1 MNEPIAIVG
10 LALRAPQASTP
21 DAFWGLL
28 RDGADVVRE
37 VPAWRW
43 DAPGLERM
51 LAGVPSAPGVRW
63 GSFIEAVDEFDPEY
77 FGITQREAPAIDP
90 QHRLLL
96 EVAAEA
102 LEVAGI
108 APASLKGTPAGV
120 YVGVSNYDYNR
131 LMAGNRPGIDP
142 YMAIGTTQCIA
153 ANRISYWLDLRGPS
167 MAIDAACASS
177 LVAANLA
184 VQALRSGE
192 IDLAIVGGV
201 NLVLSPEV
209 NISFSRAG
217 LMSVDGHCRPFDE
230 RASGYV
236 RGEFCGALVL
246 RRLSDAR
253 AARNPVLAQLCGTA
267 VNQNGAG
274 NGLISVNGPAQE
286 AVIRAA
292 LRNAGIEPS
301 DVGYVEAHG
310 VGSKFGDAIEFNALA
325 RALERDGGEA
335 PPCYVGSLK
344 GNLGHP
350 EAASG
355 LASII
360 KVVLAM
366 RHGEIPAVRDLGA
379 PNPEIGAGRPGL
391 RLVREHMD
399 WPAGGRG
406 RYAGVSA
413 FGMGGTNAHVVLR
426 EDDAPAP
433 ASAAVPGPF
442 AFVYSARAEAT
453 LRALLEQQVSH
464 LRAVR
469 VEPADLAYTLAT
481 GRTHHP
487 YRLALVCDSIAE
499 LEARLSA
506 HLAGLQPHGIS
517 TGKVKKKSRD
527 AAQLE
532 AAADA
537 QRAFWAAAAGAE
549 GAAERAGALQT
560 LAQLHVAGVAVDW
573 TALRC
578 GVERL
583 IPLPTYPFAGGSYWI
598 ARSPDAAEATPAG
611 ASEAPS
617 RLFAPSAS
625 AAAESHGAAP
635 VAANG
640 PASSA
645 NGVATS
651 GNGARP
657 PRRDGTVE
665 QRVAAIVAQ
674 AVGVATVDADT
685 DLVDLGLDSL
695 IALQVVAEI
704 KRSFERELSLAAL
717 RELRTVT
724 EIAAALIAPAQRLI
738 TPAVVLGQGDP
749 RAPVVFVHPV
759 GGGVTAY
766 EELAN
771 RLDRQVLAFEM
782 AAAPAAPYGVAALA
796 ERYLGALPPRAAGTP
811 YVLGGWSFG
820 GLVAY
825 EMAQRLS
832 ARGETVALVALID
845 SFVVAGGE
853 PPDEVAIELGFL
865 EEIAAL
871 RGRTAVLDA
880 AELRGLDA
888 KARLTLIEA
897 EARRAGILPA
907 AIRSDDFAAAYRLA
921 RGNLAAAFA
930 YHPPPNRAERVVLW
944 RAERRR
950 PAFAR
955 ALPASCAG
963 LPDLGWAAAVGPKL
977 DIVCLPGDHYS
988 LLTAPIVDD
997 LALQLNVS
1005 MTAAAGALVLS

>member
-10 LALRAPQASTP
+10 MALRAPEASTP

-63 GSFIEAVDEFDPEY
+63 GSFIDAVDEFDPEY

-102 LEVAGI
+102 LEAAGI

-131 LMAGNRPGIDP
+131 LMAGNRAGIDP

-292 LRNAGIEPS
+292 LRNAGIDPS

-310 VGSKFGDAIEFNALA
+310 VGSRFGDAIEFNALA
-325 RALERDGGEA
+325 RALERDGAEPA
-335 PPCYVGSLK
+335 PCYVSSLK

-355 LASII
+355 LASIV

-366 RHGEIPAVRDLGA
+366 RHGEIPAVRDLGV
-379 PNPEIGAGRPGL
+379 PNPEIGADRPGL
-391 RLVREHMD
+391 RLVREHMG
-399 WPAGGRG
+399 WPADGRS

-433 ASAAVPGPF
+433 SSAAAPGPF
-442 AFVYSARAEAT
+442 AFVYSARSEAT
-453 LRALLEQQVSH
+453 LRALLERQVSH

-469 VEPADLAYTLAT
+469 VELADLAYTLAT

-487 YRLALVCDSIAE
+487 YRLALVCASSAE
-499 LEARLSA
+499 LEAQLSA
-506 HLAGLQPHGIS
+506 HLAGLEPDRIS

-527 AAQLE
+527 AAQIE
-532 AAADA
+532 AAAAA

-549 GAAERAGALQT
+549 GAAERAGALQA
-560 LAQLHVAGVAVDW
+560 LARLHVAGVAVDW

-578 GVERL
+578 GAERL

-598 ARSPDAAEATPAG
+598 ARAPD

-617 RLFAPSAS
+617 AS
-625 AAAESHGAAP
+625 PAVESNRAAAATA
-635 VAANG
+635 VAA
-640 PASSA
+640 SA
-645 NGVATS
+645 NGAQ
-651 GNGARP
+651 P
-657 PRRDGTVE
+657 PRRDGSVE

-674 AVGVATVDADT
+674 AVGVASVDADT

-724 EIAAALIAPAQRLI
+724 EIAAALIAPLQRLV
-738 TPAVVLGQGDP
+738 TPAVVLGHGDP

-782 AAAPAAPYGVAALA
+782 AAAPATPYDVGALA

-880 AELRGLDA
+880 AELRGLEA
-888 KARLTLIEA
+888 KARLSLIEA

-921 RGNLAAAFA
+921 RGNLAAAFG
-930 YHPPPNRAERVVLW
+930 YQPPANRAERVVLW

-950 PAFAR
+950 PAFDR

-963 LPDLGWAAAVGPKL
+963 RPDLGWAAAVGPAL
-977 DIVCLPGDHYS
+977 EIVRLPGDHYS
-988 LLTAPIVDD
+988 LLTAPIVAD
-997 LALQLNVS
+997 LALQLNAS

>member
-10 LALRAPQASTP
+10 MALRAPQASSP
-21 DAFWGLL
+21 DEFWALL

-43 DAPGLERM
+43 DALGLERM
-51 LAGVPSAPGVRW
+51 LAGVPSAPGVRY

-102 LEVAGI
+102 LERAGI
-108 APASLKGTPAGV
+108 APAALKGTAAGV

-184 VQALRSGE
+184 VQGLRSGE

-236 RGEFCGALVL
+236 RGEFCGVLVL

-253 AARNPVLAQLCGTA
+253 AARNPVLAQLCGSA
-267 VNQNGAG
+267 INQNGAG

-292 LRNAGIEPS
+292 LRNAGIDPC

-310 VGSKFGDAIEFNALA
+310 VGSKFGDAIEFRALA
-325 RALERDGGEA
+325 RALERDGADEDA
-335 PPCYVGSLK
+335 VPCLVSSLK

-366 RHGEIPAVRDLGA
+366 QHGEIPAVRDLGT
-379 PNPEIGAGRPGL
+379 PNPEIGEGHPGL
-391 RLVREHMD
+391 RLVREHAG
-399 WPAGGRG
+399 WPGDGRG

-426 EDDAPAP
+426 EDDAPA
-433 ASAAVPGPF
+433 AAGAAVPGPF
-442 AFVYSARAEAT
+442 AFVYSARGEAT
-453 LRALLEQQVSH
+453 LRALLEQQVRH
-464 LRAVR
+464 LRTVP

-487 YRLALVCDSIAE
+487 HRLALVCDSVAT

-506 HLAGLQPHGIS
+506 HLAGAKPAGVS
-517 TGKVKKKSRD
+517 AGKAKKKSRD

-532 AAADA
+532 AAAAA
-537 QRAFWAAAAGAE
+537 QRAFWAAPAGSAGAPE
-549 GAAERAGALQT
+549 RERALQAL
-560 LAQLHVAGVAVDW
+560 AELHVAGVPVDW
-573 TALRC
+573 TTLRC
-578 GVERL
+578 GAERL

-598 ARSPDAAEATPAG
+598 ARPVEAGEAPPA
-611 ASEAPS
+611 ASEAPAP
-617 RLFAPSAS
+617 RFAAS
-625 AAAESHGAAP
+625 AA

-640 PASSA
+640 AAPAASA
-645 NGVATS
+645 NGAK
-651 GNGARP
+651 A

-674 AVGVATVDADT
+674 AVGVAAVDADT

-695 IALQVVAEI
+695 IALQVVGEI

-717 RELRTVT
+717 R
-724 EIAAALIAPAQRLI
+724 
-738 TPAVVLGQGDP
+738 
-749 RAPVVFVHPV
+749 
-759 GGGVTAY
+759 
-766 EELAN
+766 
-771 RLDRQVLAFEM
+771 
-782 AAAPAAPYGVAALA
+782 
-796 ERYLGALPPRAAGTP
+796 
-811 YVLGGWSFG
+811 
-820 GLVAY
+820 
-825 EMAQRLS
+825 
-832 ARGETVALVALID
+832 
-845 SFVVAGGE
+845 
-853 PPDEVAIELGFL
+853 
-865 EEIAAL
+865 
-871 RGRTAVLDA
+871 
-880 AELRGLDA
+880 
-888 KARLTLIEA
+888 
-897 EARRAGILPA
+897 
-907 AIRSDDFAAAYRLA
+907 
-921 RGNLAAAFA
+921 
-930 YHPPPNRAERVVLW
+930 
-944 RAERRR
+944 
-950 PAFAR
+950 
-955 ALPASCAG
+955 
-963 LPDLGWAAAVGPKL
+963 
-977 DIVCLPGDHYS
+977 
-988 LLTAPIVDD
+988 
-997 LALQLNVS
+997 
-1005 MTAAAGALVLS
+1005 

>member
-1 MNEPIAIVG
+1 MNEPVAIVG
-10 LALRAPQASTP
+10 MALRAPQASNL
-21 DAFWGLL
+21 DEYWALL

-43 DAPGLERM
+43 DALGLERM
-51 LAGVPSAPGVRW
+51 LEGVPSAPGVRY

-102 LEVAGI
+102 LERAGI
-108 APASLKGTPAGV
+108 APAALKGTAAGV

-184 VQALRSGE
+184 VQGLRSGE

-236 RGEFCGALVL
+236 RGEFCGVLVL

-253 AARNPVLAQLCGTA
+253 AARNPVLAQLCGSA
-267 VNQNGAG
+267 INQNGTG
-274 NGLISVNGPAQE
+274 NGLVSVNGPAQE

-292 LRNAGIEPS
+292 LRNAGVDPS

-310 VGSKFGDAIEFNALA
+310 VGSKFGDAIEFGALA
-325 RALERDGGEA
+325 RALERDGAGDAAA
-335 PPCYVGSLK
+335 PCFVSSLK

-366 RHGEIPAVRDLGA
+366 QHGEIPAVRDLGT
-379 PNPEIGAGRPGL
+379 PNPELGADRTGL
-391 RLVREHMD
+391 RLVREQAG
-399 WPAGGRG
+399 WPAGARA

-426 EDDAPAP
+426 EDDAPLPSEP
-433 ASAAVPGPF
+433 APGPF
-442 AFVYSARAEAT
+442 AFVYSARAEDT
-453 LRALLEQQVSH
+453 LRVLLERQVRH
-464 LRAVR
+464 LRAVP

-487 YRLALVCDSIAE
+487 HRLALVCDTVDE
-499 LEARLSA
+499 LAAKLSA
-506 HLAGLQPHGIS
+506 HLAGAAPPGIVA
-517 TGKVKKKSRD
+517 GKAKKKSRD

-532 AAADA
+532 AAAEA
-537 QRAFWAAAAGAE
+537 QRAFWAAPAGGAGAPE
-549 GAAERAGALQT
+549 RERALRT
-560 LAQLHVAGVAVDW
+560 LAELHVAGVPVDW
-573 TALRC
+573 TALRS
-578 GVERL
+578 GAERL
-583 IPLPTYPFAGGSYWI
+583 VVLPTYPFAGGSYWI
-598 ARSPDAAEATPAG
+598 ARPPEASAVPAESDAPAPRFA
-611 ASEAPS
+611 ASAAP
-617 RLFAPSAS
+617 APSA
-625 AAAESHGAAP
+625 
-635 VAANG
+635 
-640 PASSA
+640 
-645 NGVATS
+645 
-651 GNGARP
+651 NGAKP

-674 AVGVATVDADT
+674 AVGVSSVDADT

-695 IALQVVAEI
+695 IALQVVGEI

-724 EIAAALIAPAQRLI
+724 EIAGALIAPGQR
-738 TPAVVLGQGDP
+738 PAAPAIVLGHGDP
-749 RAPVVFVHPV
+749 RAPIVFVHPV

-782 AAAPAAPYGVAALA
+782 AVAPAGPYDVGALA
-796 ERYLGALPPRAAGTP
+796 ERYLSALPARPAGMP

-832 ARGETVALVALID
+832 ERGAHVALVALID
-845 SFVVAGGE
+845 SFVVSGGE

-880 AELRGLDA
+880 VELRGLEA

-930 YHPPPNRAERVVLW
+930 YHPPANRAERVVLW

-955 ALPASCAG
+955 ALPASCAA
-963 LPDLGWAAAVGPKL
+963 LPDLGWAAAVGPAL
-977 DIVCLPGDHYS
+977 DVVRLPGDHYS

-997 LALQLNVS
+997 LALQLNARA
-1005 MTAAAGALVLS
+1005 TAASGSLVLS

>member
-1 MNEPIAIVG
+1 MNEPVAIVG
-10 LALRAPQASTP
+10 MALRAPEASTL
-21 DAFWGLL
+21 DDFWALL

-43 DAPGLERM
+43 DAAGLERM

-63 GSFIEAVDEFDPEY
+63 GSFIDGVDEFDPDY

-102 LEVAGI
+102 LERAGI
-108 APASLKGTPAGV
+108 SPAEIKGTPAGV

-142 YMAIGTTQCIA
+142 FMAIGTTQCIA

-217 LMSVDGHCRPFDE
+217 LMAVDGRCRPFDE

-236 RGEFCGALVL
+236 RGEFCGVIVL
-246 RRLSDAR
+246 RRLADAR
-253 AARNPVLAQLCGTA
+253 ARRNPVLAHLCGTA
-267 VNQNGAG
+267 VSQNGTG
-274 NGLISVNGPAQE
+274 NGLVSVNGPAQE

-292 LRNAGIEPS
+292 LRNAGASPH

-310 VGSKFGDAIEFNALA
+310 VGSKFGDAIEFRALA
-325 RALERDGGEA
+325 HALERDAGEPAPGGGASA
-335 PPCYVGSLK
+335 PCVVSSLK

-366 RHGEIPAVRDLGA
+366 QHGEIPAVRDLGT
-379 PNPEIGAGRPGL
+379 PNPEIGAGHPGL
-391 RLVREHMD
+391 RLARERTP
-399 WPAGGRG
+399 WPAGERA

-433 ASAAVPGPF
+433 PRALAAADVSAAGPF
-442 AFVYSARAEAT
+442 AFVYSARSEAT
-453 LRALLEQQVSH
+453 LRALLERHAEH
-464 LRAVR
+464 LRAGPVD
-469 VEPADLAYTLAT
+469 PADLAHTLAT
-481 GRTHHP
+481 GRTHHAH
-487 YRLALVCDSIAE
+487 RLAVVCASPGE
-499 LEARLSA
+499 LEAILAVHLNGGRSDRASA
-506 HLAGLQPHGIS
+506 
-517 TGKVKKKSRD
+517 GKAKKKRD
-527 AAQLE
+527 AAQTE
-532 AAADA
+532 AAAEA
-537 QRAFWAAAAGAE
+537 QRAYLAAPDGRDGAPE
-549 GAAERAGALQT
+549 RERALTAL
-560 LAQLHVAGVAVDW
+560 AHLHVAGAAVDW
-573 TALRC
+573 SALRPDAA
-578 GVERL
+578 RL

-598 ARSPDAAEATPAG
+598 ARPVDAPEMPAQREPAATA
-611 ASEAPS
+611 AWN
-617 RLFAPSAS
+617 AS
-625 AAAESHGAAP
+625 ATAAAAISGTAP
-635 VAANG
+635 V
-640 PASSA
+640 PA
-645 NGVATS
+645 
-651 GNGARP
+651 P

-665 QRVAAIVAQ
+665 QRVAAIVGQ
-674 AVGVATVDADT
+674 AVGAASVDADT

-695 IALQVVAEI
+695 LALQVVAEI
-704 KRSFERELSLAAL
+704 RRSFERELSLAAL
-717 RELRTVT
+717 RELRTVAD
-724 EIAAALIAPAQRLI
+724 IAAALIAPGGR
-738 TPAVVLGQGDP
+738 PAAPVVLGQGDP
-749 RAPVVFVHPV
+749 RAPVVLVHPV

-766 EELAN
+766 EALAN

-782 AAAPAAPYGVAALA
+782 AAAPAAPYDVGTLA
-796 ERYLGALPPRAAGTP
+796 ERYLDALPPRAAGTP

-825 EMAQRLS
+825 EMAQRLRQ
-832 ARGETVALVALID
+832 RGEPVALVALID
-845 SFVVAGGE
+845 SFVVSGGE

-871 RGRTAVLDA
+871 RGRAAVLDA

-888 KARLTLIEA
+888 GARLLLVEA
-897 EARRAGILPA
+897 EARRAGILPVV
-907 AIRSDDFAAAYRLA
+907 IRSEDFAAAYRLA

-930 YHPPPNRAERVVLW
+930 YRPPANRAERVVLW

-955 ALPASCAG
+955 ALPDSCAG
-963 LPDLGWAAAVGPKL
+963 LADLGWASAVGPKL
-977 DIVCLPGDHYS
+977 DIVRLPGDHYS
-988 LLTAPIVDD
+988 LLAAPIVDD
-997 LALQLNVS
+997 LALQLNAC
-1005 MTAAAGALVLS
+1005 MTAATDALVLS